1 MVQGSLS
8 LANKYRPKSFDD
20 GMVGQKHIVDILKT
34 KMQSDSTALQNYLFY
49 GPRGTGKTTS
59 ARILAKAINC
69 LNLQDGNPCNECA
82 NCKMIQ
88 EGTTLDYVEIDA
100 ASMTGV
106 DNIRE
111 EVIAKMIYPPTQL
124 KKKIYVIDE
133 VHMLSKSA
141 FNALLKTI
149 EEPWSKVS
157 FILATTEID
166 KVLDTIISRCQ
177 VFQFKKV
184 PEPEIVSRLQYIC
197 EQEKIQYESS
207 ALEIIAMLSD
217 GCVRDA
223 IKYLDQ
229 VSVLGTID
237 QESVSKLLGI
247 SSETRIK
254 QFLQMVKTGDLKI
267 IFDEIDKLYQEGI
280 DLGQFTQQSIRYLDR
295 HFLDDVSFALSFS
308 KVLFEIIRQIK
319 YYPYQ
324 TILYKMEIASYF
336 QKGEKSEDMPVITL
350 TSREDSLKEVSWK
363 KEEKKNENSEGETKI
378 QNEPSDHQ
386 ERSSIDLWKEV
397 VTKIPEEING
407 LKITSKKESLL
418 SHVSILE
425 QKENQ
430 IKLVVTNVIAQNMLK
445 DEMIFREIVNIFSEI
460 LGKSVEVSYEFMTK
474 EQLSNSL
481 FDF

>member
-1 MVQGSLS
+1 M
-8 LANKYRPKSFDD
+8 
-20 GMVGQKHIVDILKT
+20 
-34 KMQSDSTALQNYLFY
+34 
-49 GPRGTGKTTS
+49 
-59 ARILAKAINC
+59 
-69 LNLQDGNPCNECA
+69 
-82 NCKMIQ
+82 
-88 EGTTLDYVEIDA
+88 
-100 ASMTGV
+100 
-106 DNIRE
+106 
-111 EVIAKMIYPPTQL
+111 
-124 KKKIYVIDE
+124 
-133 VHMLSKSA
+133 
-141 FNALLKTI
+141 
-149 EEPWSKVS
+149 
-157 FILATTEID
+157 
-166 KVLDTIISRCQ
+166 DTIISRCQ

-336 QKGEKSEDMPVITL
+336 QKGEKSEEMPVITL
-350 TSREDSLKEVSWK
+350 TSREDSLKEVS
-363 KEEKKNENSEGETKI
+363 
-378 QNEPSDHQ
+378 
-386 ERSSIDLWKEV
+386 
-397 VTKIPEEING
+397 
-407 LKITSKKESLL
+407 
-418 SHVSILE
+418 
-425 QKENQ
+425 
-430 IKLVVTNVIAQNMLK
+430 
-445 DEMIFREIVNIFSEI
+445 
-460 LGKSVEVSYEFMTK
+460 
-474 EQLSNSL
+474 
-481 FDF
+481 